1 MTLTPAT
8 ASSAPGDT
16 LLAETERVTAAEPLD
31 AAHLEGLCRE
41 IDGRIVRGDVMIGI
55 LPIRAYEVLV
65 RGYLAAARAGRTD
78 AWVPLGRRL
87 LDLPI
92 GQPPAWPSPHPFPTS
107 GNDVLDAALRC
118 FAEAAGQGD
127 RQGAYLFAAVG
138 REAVGRVGRY
148 ALTLLEPL
156 RADDPTGEARYW
168 SGIVHYLLGEGE
180 AAVAYHRQAAEA
192 GNADAMFELHVLHDT
207 GDMVPRDGAVA
218 RQWLL
223 RAAEREHPRAL
234 YNVAAGH
241 ASGRG
246 FPRDEAVAAGWYERA
261 ANAGN
266 ARAAATLGVMCL
278 LGSGVP
284 TDPARAARWLDQA
297 EEQGF
302 DVDGW
307 LDQLGMRR
315 PS

>member
-8 ASSAPGDT
+8 APSAPGDA
-16 LLAETERVTAAEPLD
+16 LLAETERAAAADPLD
-31 AAHLEGLCRE
+31 PAYVEGLCRE

-55 LPIRAYEVLV
+55 LPVRAYEVLV
-65 RGYLAAARAGRTD
+65 RGYLTAARAGRSD
-78 AWVPLGRRL
+78 AWVVLGRRL
-87 LDLPI
+87 LSLPV

-118 FAEAAGQGD
+118 FAEAAGHGN
-127 RQGAYLFAAVG
+127 REGAYLFAAVG

-168 SGIVHYLLGEGE
+168 SGILHYLLGEGE
-180 AAVAYHRQAAEA
+180 AAVAYHQRAAEA

-207 GDMVPRDGAVA
+207 GDAVARDEAVA

-223 RAAEREHPRAL
+223 RAADLEHPRAL

-284 TDPARAARWLDQA
+284 TDTSRAAQWFDRA

-307 LDQLGMRR
+307 LEQLGMSR